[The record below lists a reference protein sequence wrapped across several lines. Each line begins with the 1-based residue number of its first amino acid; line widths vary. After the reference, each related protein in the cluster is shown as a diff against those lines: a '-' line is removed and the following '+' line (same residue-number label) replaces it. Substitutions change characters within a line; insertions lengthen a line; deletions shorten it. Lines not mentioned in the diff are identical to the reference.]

1 MCDTKCELSGFR
13 LNRVRQFNVGNGCR
27 DCNFAIKK
35 RMNTHRKTIQLILAT
50 FISVAGLV
58 LIGAGFVVPPVGSI
72 DASVLTAF
80 GEILTFAGALFGMDY
95 HYKNK

>member
-1 MCDTKCELSGFR
+1 MTG
-13 LNRVRQFNVGNGCR
+13 NVNYPVFGETAYDNSMSKT
-27 DCNFAIKK
+27 AAVIVILQSKK

>member
-1 MCDTKCELSGFR
+1 
-13 LNRVRQFNVGNGCR
+13 
-27 DCNFAIKK
+27 
-35 RMNTHRKTIQLILAT
+35 MNTHRKTIQLILAT